1 MAIKVDFKTLLMK
14 LVNVFPKDIYLVRNW
29 CVVAGAE
36 SDLEN
41 RGFYFCILEPDV
53 REMLTKTFPNNP
65 ILYIKSIRE
74 TKADLSKV
82 QEITDNKMIQYI
94 DSVIDSHTKEM
105 NRITEWSTFNF
116 TDDEISLLF
125 NNGDSLT
132 LFENDNERSSVIISK
147 SLFPLI
153 NEKTVNTVKYTYIN
167 YESDTNLDQII
178 MVYDYDLFQLIMRY
192 LYIKI

>member
-1 MAIKVDFKTLLMK
+1 MATKVDLKTLLMK

-65 ILYIKSIRE
+65 VLYIKSVRE

-82 QEITDNKMIQYI
+82 QEVIDEKVIKGI
-94 DSVIDSHTKEM
+94 DSVINYHTEEM
-105 NRITEWSTFNF
+105 NKVTEWNIFNF
-116 TDDEISLLF
+116 NDDEITSLF
-125 NNGDSLT
+125 TDGDSLT
-132 LFENDNERSSVIISK
+132 LFENDIDKSPVIISK

-153 NEKTVNTVKYTYIN
+153 NE
-167 YESDTNLDQII
+167 
-178 MVYDYDLFQLIMRY
+178 
-192 LYIKI
+192 